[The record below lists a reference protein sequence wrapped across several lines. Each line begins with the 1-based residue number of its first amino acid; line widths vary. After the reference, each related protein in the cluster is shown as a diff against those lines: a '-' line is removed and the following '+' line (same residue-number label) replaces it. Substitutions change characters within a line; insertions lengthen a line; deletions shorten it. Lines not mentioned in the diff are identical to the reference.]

1 MYYLFSVDDTQVN
14 PEIKHTDFRDYY
26 PAISLAMSWKNIRPY
41 IRQAYY
47 ANILPF
53 IGADLWEALKENAAL
68 PENDQDDQLTE
79 LSVLIKQALALYAI
93 NLGYPELNTHISD
106 GAVTVPSPDKAM
118 PVSQWAFAAARWNL
132 IIRAEKSLDIALD
145 YIIKNNITPWTAGDD
160 YKHPLMQ
167 GATELMKHV
176 KVNGHRAYVSMYPY
190 FDKAV
195 QKLASIL
202 SCDVMDDIITNID
215 ETDYAAVGSQV
226 KRYVA
231 HYALELA
238 IPRMMVFVEGNSLIF
253 INNADGIKEGTGVY
267 SKANIEAV
275 QMLIDSCKKDYST
288 TLDQIMLLMQ
298 KDSETFSLFATFVES
313 QEDTKTVAYTEDTCT
328 GIAVG
333 GVGFF

>member
-1 MYYLFSVDDTQVN
+1 MYYLFAVDATNVN
-14 PEIKHTDFRDYY
+14 PDIKHTDFRDYY
-26 PAISLAMSWKNIRPY
+26 PAISLTMNWKNVRPY

-47 ANILPF
+47 ANILPY
-53 IGADLWEALKENAAL
+53 IGADLWAAL
-68 PENDQDDQLTE
+68 NANALLPTGDQDTQLNE
-79 LSVLIKQALALYAI
+79 LAELIKQSLALYAI

-106 GAVTVPSPDKAM
+106 GAVTTPAPDKAM
-118 PVSQWAFAAARWNL
+118 PVSQWAFVAARWNL

-145 YIIKNNITPWTAGDD
+145 FIIKNDIEWTAGDD

-176 KVNGHRAYVSMYPY
+176 RVNGHRAYVSMYPY
-190 FDKAV
+190 FDKAM
-195 QKLASIL
+195 QKLSSVL
-202 SCDVMDDIITNID
+202 SCAVMEDIITNIAD
-215 ETDYAAVGSQV
+215 PDYAAVVTQI

-231 HYALELA
+231 HFALELA
-238 IPRMMVFVEGNSLIF
+238 IPRMMVFVEGNALIF

-275 QMLIDSCKKDYST
+275 QMLINSCKEDYST

-298 KDSETFSLFATFVES
+298 KEPTTFSAFATFVES
-313 QEDTKTVAYTEDTCT
+313 QKETNTVAYTEDPCT

-333 GVGFF
+333 AVGFF

>member
-1 MYYLFSVDDTQVN
+1 MYYLFAVDNTQVN

-26 PAISLAMSWKNIRPY
+26 PAISLTMSWKNIKPY
-41 IRQAYY
+41 IRQAYH
-47 ANILPF
+47 ANILPY
-53 IGADLWEALKENAAL
+53 IGADLWAALNANALL
-68 PENDQDDQLTE
+68 PENDQDADLTE
-79 LSVLIKQALALYAI
+79 LAVLIKQALALYAI

-118 PVSQWAFAAARWNL
+118 PVSQWAFVAARWNL

-145 YIIKNNITPWTAGDD
+145 FIIKNEIEWPAGDE

-176 KVNGHRAYVSMYPY
+176 RVNGHRAYVSMYPY
-190 FDKAV
+190 FDKAME
-195 QKLASIL
+195 KLASEL
-202 SCDVMDDIITNID
+202 SCDVMDDIMENIGTNS
-215 ETDYAAVGSQV
+215 YASVVSQI

-238 IPRMMVFVEGNSLIF
+238 IPRMMVFVEGNALIF

-267 SKANIEAV
+267 SKANIEAI
-275 QMLIDSCKKDYST
+275 QMLLDSCKKDYST
-288 TLDQIMLLMQ
+288 TLDQIILLMQ
-298 KDSETFSLFATFVES
+298 KDPTTFTAFVTYLES
-313 QEDTKTVAYTEDTCT
+313 QEDAKTVAYTEDPCT
-328 GIAVG
+328 GGAVG